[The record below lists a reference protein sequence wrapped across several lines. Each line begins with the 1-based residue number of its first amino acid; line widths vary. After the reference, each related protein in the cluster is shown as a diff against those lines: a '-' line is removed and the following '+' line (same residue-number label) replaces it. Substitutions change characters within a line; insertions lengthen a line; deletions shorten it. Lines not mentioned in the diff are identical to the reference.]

1 MRKEWKY
8 YLILGGAL
16 LLLLLVELLAPTPTD
31 WTFSL
36 HHKHKSPYGTFI
48 LFENLSYLFPEQS
61 VNTQYRS
68 LYELQEQGY
77 EQENV
82 LIFAADFSPDE
93 QDTEVL
99 WQMLD
104 SGGYVFATARA
115 FGGKLSDTLKLE
127 TDTRLKERIVR
138 EEDTL
143 EIRESL
149 YYFSAFDSARLE
161 VLAEDEKGD
170 PVLLRY
176 SKGTGALL
184 LSSVPQVYTNYF
196 MLEDTLAQEAAQ
208 SLSFLP
214 VRDVLWNE
222 YYHLG
227 RMEPITPLRF
237 LLSVPALRWAVY
249 LSLAGLI
256 LFMIFESKR
265 RQRAVPVIVPP
276 SNSTLDFIQ
285 TVSNLFMRS
294 SNHREM
300 AKKKIIYFREYLLS
314 RYRMEGEW
322 KDQHFRERV
331 SHKTA
336 KPPEEVD
343 KIFDYIFT
351 IEGKQDLSSNELLVL
366 NQYIDSFYTQ
376 EAII

>member
-16 LLLLLVELLAPTPTD
+16 LLLILIELLAPTPTD
-31 WTFSL
+31 WTFTL

-61 VNTQYRS
+61 VNAQYRS

-77 EQENV
+77 EQENI
-82 LIFAADFSPDE
+82 LIFAAEFSPDE

-99 WQMLD
+99 MDILD

-115 FGGKLSDTLKLE
+115 FGGKLANTLKLE
-127 TDTRLKERIVR
+127 TDTRLKESIVQ
-138 EEDTL
+138 EKDTL

-149 YYFSAFDSARLE
+149 YYFSAYDSARME
-161 VLAEDEKGD
+161 VLARSENGD
-170 PVLLRY
+170 PVLLRLN
-176 SKGTGALL
+176 KEEGALI
-184 LSSVPQVYTNYF
+184 LSSVPQTYTNYF

-227 RMEPITPLRF
+227 RMEPTTPLRF

-265 RQRAVPVIVPP
+265 RQRAVPVVVPP
-276 SNSTLDFIQ
+276 RNSTLDFIQ
-285 TVSNLFMRS
+285 TVSNLFMRA
-294 SNHREM
+294 SNHQEM
-300 AKKKIIYFREYLLS
+300 AKKKIIYFREYLLTQF
-314 RYRMEGEW
+314 RLDGEW
-322 KDQHFRERV
+322 QDQHFRERV
-331 SHKTA
+331 AHKTA
-336 KPPEEVD
+336 KSPEEVD
-343 KIFDYIFT
+343 KVFDFILT
-351 IEGKQDLSSNELLVL
+351 IKGKQDLSSKELLVL
-366 NQYIDSFYTQ
+366 NQYIDRFYTQ

>member
-16 LLLLLVELLAPTPTD
+16 LLLVLIELLAPTPTD
-31 WTFSL
+31 WTFTL

-48 LFENLSYLFPEQS
+48 LFENLPYLFPEQS

-104 SGGYVFATARA
+104 SGGYVFTTARA
-115 FGGKLSDTLKLE
+115 FGGKLADTLKLE
-127 TDTRLKERIVR
+127 TDIRLKESIVQ
-138 EEDTL
+138 EKDTL

-149 YYFSAFDSARLE
+149 YYFSAYDSTRME
-161 VLAEDEKGD
+161 VLAQSENGD
-170 PVLLRY
+170 PVLLRFNQ
-176 SKGTGALL
+176 GEGALL
-184 LSSVPQVYTNYF
+184 LSSVPQTYTNYF
-196 MLEDTLAQEAAQ
+196 MLEDRLAREAAQ

-214 VRDVLWNE
+214 VRDVWWNE

-227 RMEPITPLRF
+227 RMEPTTPLRF

-249 LSLAGLI
+249 LTLAGLA

-265 RQRAVPVIVPP
+265 RQRAVPVVVPP
-276 SNSTLDFIQ
+276 RNSTLDFIQ
-285 TVSNLFMRS
+285 TVSNLFMQA
-294 SNHREM
+294 SNHQEM
-300 AKKKIIYFREYLLS
+300 AKKKTIYFREYLLS

-331 SHKTA
+331 AHKTA
-336 KPPEEVD
+336 KSPEEVG
-343 KIFDYIFT
+343 KVFDFILT
-351 IEGKQDLSSNELLVL
+351 IEGKQDLSSKELLVL